1 MGPVNWLA
9 VVLSPLLMLGL
20 WLAWQGLAGQ
30 GAQARR
36 LPAML
41 GALVLFALPAAM
53 IGHALAR
60 IGADK
65 LAVKP
70 WLYWMQTGGVAAFFV
85 IPALW
90 LGRLRSGLAW
100 REALAEAG
108 FWLAAFLAMGT
119 VFWAL
124 G

>member
-9 VVLSPLLMLGL
+9 VTLSTVAMLGL
-20 WLAWQGLAGQ
+20 WLAWQGPQ
-30 GAQARR
+30 GRR
-36 LPAML
+36 PGAVVA
-41 GALVLFALPAAM
+41 ALVLMTLPAAM

-70 WLYWMQTGGVAAFFV
+70 WLYWMQTGGIAAWFV

-90 LGRLRSGLAW
+90 LARLRSGWAW
-100 REALAEAG
+100 REALAEAA
-108 FWLAAFLAMGT
+108 FWLIAFLAMGT

>member
-9 VVLSPLLMLGL
+9 AALSTLVMLGL
-20 WLAWQGLAGQ
+20 WALWQSRTSRAT
-30 GAQARR
+30 
-36 LPAML
+36 LPAL
-41 GALVLFALPAAM
+41 LTALALFALPAMM
-53 IGHALAR
+53 IAHALAR

-70 WLYWMQTGGVAAFFV
+70 WLYWMQTGGIAAFFV

-90 LGRLRSGLAW
+90 LARASSGWRW

-119 VFWAL
+119 VFWVL

>member
-9 VVLSPLLMLGL
+9 VALSPLVMLAL
-20 WLAWQGLAGQ
+20 WAAWQGRSAL
-30 GAQARR
+30 R
-36 LPAML
+36 PATLL
-41 GALVLFALPAAM
+41 GALVLLVFPAVM

-60 IGADK
+60 IGPEK
-65 LAVKP
+65 LAAKP
-70 WLYWMQTGGVAAFFV
+70 WLYWMQTGGIAAFFV

-90 LGRLRSGLAW
+90 LARLRTGWAW

-108 FWLAAFLAMGT
+108 FWLVAFLAMGT
-119 VFWAL
+119 VFRVL